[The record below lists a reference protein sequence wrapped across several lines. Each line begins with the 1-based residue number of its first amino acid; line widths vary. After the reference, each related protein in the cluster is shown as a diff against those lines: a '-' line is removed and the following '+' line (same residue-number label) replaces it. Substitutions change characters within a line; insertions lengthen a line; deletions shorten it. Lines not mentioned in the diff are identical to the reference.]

1 MVAVDASR
9 NRSGGGKTHLINILQ
24 GGDPREHGVREVH
37 VWAYRAL
44 LDALPEHDWLIKHGP
59 PELEGSLIRQLL
71 WQVFEFPRAF
81 AAAGCD
87 IVLNTDAGT
96 VSSITPSVTMSRDM
110 LSYEPGEIERFGW
123 SKARLRLILLRYVQN
138 RSLRRASGA
147 VFLTRHAA
155 RIIQQ
160 SCGRL
165 ERVALIPHGIG
176 DNFRV
181 ADRRPAWPAQG
192 ERPIRCLYISNAA
205 LHKHQW
211 TVVEAVAAMR
221 SRGLDVELQLV
232 GGGAGA
238 GQERLRRQLA
248 ISDPERAFVD
258 EVGAVPHARLPDY
271 LSQADIFV
279 FASSCENMPNTLVE
293 AMASGIP
300 IACARRGPMPEVLE
314 EGGVYFDPEDPLS
327 IAAALEALTG
337 DADLRRRVS
346 SEAQALASRY
356 SWRRCA
362 AETWTFLAET
372 FEGTAAGARSGGRSA
387 KATGLAA
394 ESWFA

>member
-1 MVAVDASR
+1 MVAMDASR

-44 LDALPEHDWLIKHGP
+44 LDALPEHPWLIKHGP
-59 PELEGSLIRQLL
+59 PALEGSLVGQLL
-71 WQVFEFPRAF
+71 WQAFEFPKAF
-81 AAAGCD
+81 VAAGCD

-138 RSLRRASGA
+138 RSLKRADG
-147 VFLTRHAA
+147 VIFLTGHAA

-160 SCGRL
+160 SCGSL
-165 ERVALIPHGIG
+165 KRVALIPHGIG

-181 ADRRPAWPAQG
+181 AHRRPAWPAKN

-211 TVVEAVAAMR
+211 EVVEAIAALR
-221 SRGLDVELQLV
+221 SVGLDVELQLV
-232 GGGAGA
+232 GGGAGP
-238 GQERLRRQLA
+238 GLERLHRQ
-248 ISDPERAFVD
+248 IMVSDPDRAFVD
-258 EVGAVPHARLPDY
+258 EVGTVPHSRLPDY
-271 LSQADIFV
+271 LSRADLFI

-314 EGGVYFDPEDPLS
+314 DGGVYFDPEDAVS
-327 IAAALEALTG
+327 IAAALEALAG
-337 DADLRRRVS
+337 DADLRQQVS
-346 SEAQALASRY
+346 SKAQALAGRY
-356 SWRRCA
+356 SWHRCA
-362 AETWTFLAET
+362 VETWTFLAKT
-372 FEGTAAGARSGGRSA
+372 CEGTLARRRGRAAAGAP
-387 KATGLAA
+387 
-394 ESWFA
+394 

>member
-1 MVAVDASR
+1 MRTSEQEPHPEGWVVAVDASR
-9 NRSGGGKTHLINILQ
+9 NRSGGGRTHLINILQ
-24 GGDPREHGVREVH
+24 GGDPRKHGVREVH

-44 LDALPEHDWLIKHGP
+44 LDALPEYDWLIKHGP

-71 WQVFEFPRAF
+71 WQVFEFPVAF

-147 VFLTRHAA
+147 VFLTGHAA
-155 RIIQQ
+155 RTIQQ

-181 ADRRPAWPAQG
+181 ADRRPAWPASG

-211 TVVEAVAAMR
+211 TVVEAVAALR
-221 SRGLDVELQLV
+221 SGGLNVELQLV
-232 GGGAGA
+232 GGGAGR
-238 GQERLRRQLA
+238 GLERLHHQIA
-248 ISDPERAFVD
+248 ISDPDRAFVD
-258 EVGAVPHARLPDY
+258 EVGAVPHSRLPDY
-271 LSQADIFV
+271 LSLADLFV

-300 IACARRGPMPEVLE
+300 IACARRGPMPEVLQD
-314 EGGVYFDPEDPLS
+314 GGVYFDPEDPIS
-327 IAAALEALTG
+327 IAAVLKNLAGNAG
-337 DADLRRRVS
+337 LRRQVS
-346 SEAQALASRY
+346 SKAQILARQY
-356 SWRRCA
+356 SWGRCA

-372 FEGTAAGARSGGRSA
+372 CERVLARRPGG
-387 KATGLAA
+387 L
-394 ESWFA
+394 

>member
-71 WQVFEFPRAF
+71 WQIFEFPKAF

-123 SKARLRLILLRYVQN
+123 SKARLRLILLRHVQN

-165 ERVALIPHGIG
+165 EQVALIPHGIG

-181 ADRRPAWPAQG
+181 ADRRAAWPAQG

-211 TVVEAVAAMR
+211 TVVDAIATLR
-221 SRGLDVELQLV
+221 SEGLDVELQLV
-232 GGGAGA
+232 GGGTGP
-238 GQERLRRQLA
+238 GLERLNQQIA
-248 ISDPERAFVD
+248 VSDPDRLFVD
-258 EVGAVPHARLPDY
+258 EVGAVPHADLPGY
-271 LSQADIFV
+271 LAGADIFI

-293 AMASGIP
+293 AMASGAP
-300 IACARRGPMPEVLE
+300 IACASRGPMPEVLDD
-314 EGGVYFDPEDPLS
+314 GGVYFDPEIPASVADAVQSL
-327 IAAALEALTG
+327 ITDTALRT
-337 DADLRRRVS
+337 RVS
-346 SEAQALASRY
+346 ARAQQLAAQY

-362 AETWTFLAET
+362 RETWAFMAETCERAI
-372 FEGTAAGARSGGRSA
+372 GRR
-387 KATGLAA
+387 T
-394 ESWFA
+394 

>member
-71 WQVFEFPRAF
+71 WQVFEFPKAF

-160 SCGRL
+160 SCGPL

-181 ADRRPAWPAQG
+181 ADRRPAWPAEG

-211 TVVEAVAAMR
+211 RVVEAIAAMR
-221 SRGLDVELQLV
+221 SRGLDLELQLV
-232 GGGAGA
+232 GGGAGP
-238 GQERLRRQLA
+238 GLERLHRQIA
-248 ISDPERAFVD
+248 VSDPRRTFVE

-271 LSQADIFV
+271 LSLADLFI

-293 AMASGIP
+293 AMASGAP

-314 EGGVYFDPEDPLS
+314 DGGVYFEPEDPGS
-327 IAAALEALTG
+327 IADAVEALI
-337 DADLRRRVS
+337 ADGALRERVS
-346 SEAQALASRY
+346 ARAQKLAAQY

-362 AETWTFLAET
+362 RETWTFLAET
-372 FEGTAAGARSGGRSA
+372 CELIAHGGRNSVG
-387 KATGLAA
+387 KQT
-394 ESWFA
+394 